1 MARITIRLEDDL
13 HDQLLYR
20 AARAGMPC
28 ASMIRLML
36 RKLALPETTFRMLR
50 TPGEEL
56 LVTVLQMRELI
67 HADLARRSPETLELA
82 MDCAKAVLRDHGLL
96 EEG

>member
-50 TPGEEL
+50 TPGEGKRRRKAAL
-56 LVTVLQMRELI
+56 LP
-67 HADLARRSPETLELA
+67 APE
-82 MDCAKAVLRDHGLL
+82 
-96 EEG
+96 